1 MTYSST
7 FKLIF
12 IISFTLLSFISCEPS
27 TGKSSQKTSNKPS
40 EQIDQV
46 ADEAGELIDVFSK
59 KAKEFLEGDEMEE
72 IKDIVDDFSNK
83 ANEIVKDSA
92 KWKAKLE
99 ELKNDKEL
107 KELLENYKSDGEE
120 VLSKLEKLLNDLGE
134 NADTKKQN

>member
-1 MTYSST
+1 MTYLRSL
-7 FKLIF
+7 KLLCV
-12 IISFTLLSFISCEPS
+12 LLPALLLLTSCEPS
-27 TGKSSQKTSNKPS
+27 TSKSSSQSKTKPS

-46 ADEAGELIDVFSK
+46 AEEAGELIDVFSK

-107 KELLENYKSDGEE
+107 KEMLENYKSDGEE
-120 VLSKLEKLLNDLGE
+120 VLSKLENLLNELGE
-134 NADTKKQN
+134 HPESKTEK